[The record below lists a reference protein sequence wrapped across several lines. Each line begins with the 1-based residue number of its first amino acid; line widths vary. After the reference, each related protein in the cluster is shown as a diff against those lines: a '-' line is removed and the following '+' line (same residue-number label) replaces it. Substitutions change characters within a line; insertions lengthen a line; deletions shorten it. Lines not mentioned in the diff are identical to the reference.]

1 MSLKT
6 LDIRRL
12 WPELLA
18 LLLLLPGSVLAQGGG
33 IGGGVGP
40 VPEPATTA
48 LLGVGMAV
56 YGAYRSRRR

>member
-18 LLLLLPGSVLAQGGG
+18 LLLLPGSVLAQGGG